1 MSRNGCLLVKGS
13 GEMADEDAA
22 RATTAPLATLA
33 TIAVYERL
41 VTEKEAEIAC
51 LRAEVERLT
60 QQVHSQQLSLR
71 QAQALIAYLSERA
84 AEERINAPLAV
95 SAA

>member
-1 MSRNGCLLVKGS
+1 MI
-13 GEMADEDAA
+13 ADADAV
-22 RATTAPLATLA
+22 RPTTAPLATLA

-51 LRAEVERLT
+51 LCAEVEHLSRQL
-60 QQVHSQQLSLR
+60 QSQQMSLR

-84 AEERINAPLAV
+84 AEQRVAAPSLP